1 MVVKNNRDIST
12 NIPANYETAAISYTI
27 LGVAAF
33 AHEDD
38 AFSMPPKG
46 VGGAKKKK

>member
-1 MVVKNNRDIST
+1 MTERNGREIPT